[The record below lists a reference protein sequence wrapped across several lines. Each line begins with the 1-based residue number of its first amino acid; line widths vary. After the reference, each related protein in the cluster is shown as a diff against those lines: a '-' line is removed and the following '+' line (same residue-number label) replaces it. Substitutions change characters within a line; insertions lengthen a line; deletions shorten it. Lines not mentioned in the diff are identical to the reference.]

1 MKNGSKLAVAVA
13 AAALGAMSPG
23 VAQEGTWS
31 RKIITPETAL
41 KAAQAA
47 LAECRK
53 NGWQVAVT
61 VGDPAGLPLVTLR
74 DRYAGWH
81 TLDASAGKA
90 RTAASWRD
98 STSSVLTRVL
108 RPDAPERS
116 IANLPG
122 VVMVGG
128 GLVMEAGGSIV
139 GVIGVSGAPGG
150 EADDACGKA
159 GIDAIK
165 AELEF

>member
-1 MKNGSKLAVAVA
+1 MKNMWKIAAFAVAVV
-13 AAALGAMSPG
+13 LGSPSPG
-23 VAQEGTWS
+23 MAQDGLWS

-61 VGDPAGLPLVTLR
+61 VGDPAGLPLATLR

-81 TLDASAGKA
+81 TLEASAGKA

-108 RPDAPERS
+108 RPDAPERA

-128 GLVMEAGGSIV
+128 GLVMESGGSIV

-150 EADDACGKA
+150 EADDQCGKA
-159 GIDAIK
+159 GIDAIRS
-165 AELEF
+165 ELEF

>member
-1 MKNGSKLAVAVA
+1 MNRSQRAVFACIAAVWAVAPAPA
-13 AAALGAMSPG
+13 AS
-23 VAQEGTWS
+23 EGLWS

-41 KAAQAA
+41 KAALAA

-53 NGWQVAVT
+53 NGWQAAVT

-128 GLVMEAGGSIV
+128 GLVMESGGSIV

-150 EADDACGKA
+150 EADDVCGKA
-159 GIDAIK
+159 GIDAIRSD
-165 AELEF
+165 LEF